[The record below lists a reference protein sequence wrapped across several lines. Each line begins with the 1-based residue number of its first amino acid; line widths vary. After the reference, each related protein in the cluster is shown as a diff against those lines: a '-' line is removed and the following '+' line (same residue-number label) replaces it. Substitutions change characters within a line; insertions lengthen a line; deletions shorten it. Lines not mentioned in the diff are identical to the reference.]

1 MLGNLNQRQR
11 AWADHDDAWF
21 SAVAPRTADPFQ
33 RPHTARV
40 TSLTPVALCDI
51 LPRTAKPLGLQPA
64 AQCPVTRSNHMHYC
78 MRHPRLSHSHASSHS
93 IEPLKS
99 HERSGVTSQITRT

>member
-11 AWADHDDAWF
+11 VWVDHNDAWF
-21 SAVAPRTADPFQ
+21 SAVYTRTADPFQ

-40 TSLTPVALCDI
+40 TSLTPVALCGT

-64 AQCPVTRSNHMHYC
+64 AQCPVTRSNHMHYAC
-78 MRHPRLSHSHASSHS
+78 GIQRLSHNHASSNS